1 MGGDERMNFL
11 FWHEFEDAEQVA
23 AHVSDFVGRAIAAR
37 LEKDG
42 KAAIAVSGGTTPI
55 RFFQMLSG
63 YDLDWSRVTI
73 TLVDDRWVP
82 EASSRSNAKLVRMYL
97 LRREAAAATFLPLV
111 TGDETPEAGA
121 DKVETAVAALHLPFA
136 AVVLGLGKDGH
147 TASLFPGGDRLAQA
161 LAPQTGRHVET
172 MHAEAAVEPRVTLTL
187 PVLLAADVIAI
198 HIEGARKRAV
208 LEAAMAPGPVEE
220 MPIRAVLAREPAPD
234 IFWCP

>member
-1 MGGDERMNFL
+1 MNFL
-11 FWHEFEDAEQVA
+11 SWHEFDDAEQVA
-23 AHVSDFVGRAIAAR
+23 GHLSDFVGRAIAAR
-37 LEKDG
+37 LDKDG

-63 YDLDWSRVTI
+63 YELDWTKVTI

-82 EASSRSNAKLVRMYL
+82 ESSSRSNARLARMYL
-97 LRREAAAATFLPLV
+97 LQRRAAAARFVPLV
-111 TGDETPEAGA
+111 TGDETPEAGL

-136 AVVLGLGKDGH
+136 AVVLGMGKDGH
-147 TASLFPGGDRLAQA
+147 TASLFPGGDRLAPA
-161 LAPQTGRHVET
+161 LAPPTGRHVET
-172 MHAEAAVEPRVTLTL
+172 MRAEAAVDPRITLTL

-208 LEAAMAPGPVEE
+208 LEAALLPGDVSD